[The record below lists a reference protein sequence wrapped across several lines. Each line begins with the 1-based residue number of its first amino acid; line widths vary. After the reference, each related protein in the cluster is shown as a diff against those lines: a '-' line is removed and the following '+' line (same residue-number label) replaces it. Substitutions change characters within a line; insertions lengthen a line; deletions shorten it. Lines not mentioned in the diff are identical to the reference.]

1 MNTEIYKPLRLD
13 EIDNALQREVKEK
26 LDVDIETCL
35 ECGKC
40 SGGCS
45 NGHIFDYTPRKIV
58 QMVKLGDEETLEGMD
73 ALWACLSCQ
82 LCLDRC
88 PSGIDIPRIL
98 DYLREKAVK
107 RGVKATRPHVHLFMG
122 LMLEQAGEKG
132 RVSEVPL
139 MIRFKKKTGQYL
151 MDAGLGFRMFLKGKL
166 SFSPSRMRKPEDLK
180 KCLGDRKSEDK
191 G

>member
-1 MNTEIYKPLRLD
+1 MDTEIYTPLRLD
-13 EIDNALQREVKEK
+13 EIDNALQRELKEK
-26 LDVDIETCL
+26 LNVDIETCL

-58 QMVKLGDEETLEGMD
+58 QLVKMGDEETLTGMD
-73 ALWACLSCQ
+73 ALWICLSCQ

-107 RGVKATRPHVHLFMG
+107 QGVRATRPDVHLFLE
-122 LMLEQAGEKG
+122 LMLAEAKDKG

-151 MDAGLGFRMFLKGKL
+151 KDAGLGFRMLLKGKL
-166 SFSPSRMRKPEDLK
+166 SFFPSRMQKTEEIK
-180 KCLGDRKSEDK
+180 KLFSESMNEYK

>member
-1 MNTEIYKPLRLD
+1 MDTEIFTPLRLD
-13 EIDNALQREVKEK
+13 EIDSALQLELKEK
-26 LDVDIETCL
+26 LDIDIEACL

-58 QMVKLGDEETLEGMD
+58 QLVKIGDEETLAGMD
-73 ALWACLSCQ
+73 ALWICLSCH

-98 DYLREKAVK
+98 DYLREKAVTQ
-107 RGVKATRPHVHLFMG
+107 GVRASRPDVHLFME
-122 LMLEQAGEKG
+122 LMLEEVRDKG

-151 MDAGLGFRMFLKGKL
+151 KDAGLGFRMFLKGKL
-166 SFSPSRMRKPEDLK
+166 GFIPSRMQKPEDLK
-180 KCLGDRKSEDK
+180 TILSERKSENK

>member
-1 MNTEIYKPLRLD
+1 MDTEIYTPLRLD
-13 EIDNALQREVKEK
+13 EIDNALQRELKEK

-58 QMVKLGDEETLEGMD
+58 QLVKLGDEETLAGMD
-73 ALWACLSCQ
+73 ALWICLSCQ

-88 PSGIDIPRIL
+88 PAGIDIPRIL
-98 DYLREKAVK
+98 DYLREKAVTK
-107 RGVKATRPHVHLFMG
+107 GVKATRPDVHLFME
-122 LMLEQAGEKG
+122 LMLEEARDKG

-151 MDAGLGFRMFLKGKL
+151 KDAGLGFRMFLKGKL
-166 SFSPSRMRKPEDLK
+166 SPFPSRMQKPEGLK
-180 KCLGDRKSEDK
+180 KLLSERKKKNK

>member
-1 MNTEIYKPLRLD
+1 MDTDIYTPLRLD
-13 EIDNALQREVKEK
+13 EIDNALQRELKDN
-26 LDVDIETCL
+26 LGVDIEMCL

-45 NGHIFDYTPRKIV
+45 NGHVFDYTPRKIV
-58 QMVKLGDEETLEGMD
+58 QLVKMGDEETLTGMD
-73 ALWACLSCQ
+73 ALWICLSCQ

-98 DYLREKAVK
+98 DYLREKALK
-107 RGVKATRPHVHLFMG
+107 RGVRATRPDVHLFME
-122 LMLEQAGEKG
+122 LMLEEVRDKG

-151 MDAGLGFRMFLKGKL
+151 KDAGLGFRMFLKGKL
-166 SFSPSRMRKPEDLK
+166 SPFPSRMQKPEDLK
-180 KCLGDRKSEDK
+180 ILLSERKRANK

>member
-1 MNTEIYKPLRLD
+1 METEIYTPLRLD
-13 EIDNALQREVKEK
+13 EIDNALQRELKEK

-58 QMVKLGDEETLEGMD
+58 QLVKLGDEETLAGMD
-73 ALWACLSCQ
+73 ALWICLSCQ

-88 PSGIDIPRIL
+88 PAGIDIPRIL
-98 DYLREKAVK
+98 DYFREKAVTK
-107 RGVKATRPHVHLFMG
+107 GVKATRPDVHLFME
-122 LMLEQAGEKG
+122 LMLEEARDKG

-139 MIRFKKKTGQYL
+139 MIRFKRKTGQYL
-151 MDAGLGFRMFLKGKL
+151 KDAGLGFKMFLKGKL
-166 SFSPSRMRKPEDLK
+166 SPFPSRMQKPEGLK
-180 KCLGDRKSEDK
+180 KLLSERKSEKKD
-191 G
+191 

>member
-1 MNTEIYKPLRLD
+1 MDTEIYTPLRLD
-13 EIDNALQREVKEK
+13 EIDSALQRELKEK
-26 LDVDIETCL
+26 IDIDIETCL

-58 QMVKLGDEETLEGMD
+58 QLVKLGDEETLAGMD
-73 ALWACLSCQ
+73 ALWICLSCQ

-98 DYLREKAVK
+98 DYLREKAVT
-107 RGVKATRPHVHLFMG
+107 RGVKASRPDVHLFME
-122 LMLEQAGEKG
+122 LMLEEARDKG

-139 MIRFKKKTGQYL
+139 MIRFKRKTGQYL
-151 MDAGLGFRMFLKGKL
+151 KDAGLGFKMFLKGKL
-166 SFSPSRMRKPEDLK
+166 SPFPSRMQKPEGLK
-180 KCLGDRKSEDK
+180 KLLSERKSEKKD
-191 G
+191 

>member
-1 MNTEIYKPLRLD
+1 MDTEIYTPLRLD
-13 EIDNALQREVKEK
+13 EIDSALQRELKEK
-26 LDVDIETCL
+26 IDIDIETCL

-58 QMVKLGDEETLEGMD
+58 QLVKLGDEETLAGMD
-73 ALWACLSCQ
+73 ALWICLSCQ

-98 DYLREKAVK
+98 DYLREKAVT
-107 RGVKATRPHVHLFMG
+107 RGVKASRPDVHLFME
-122 LMLEQAGEKG
+122 LMLEEARDKG

-151 MDAGLGFRMFLKGKL
+151 KDAGLGFRMFLKGKL
-166 SFSPSRMRKPEDLK
+166 GFIPSRMQKPEDLK
-180 KCLGDRKSEDK
+180 TILSERKSENK

>member
-1 MNTEIYKPLRLD
+1 METEIYTPLRLD
-13 EIDNALQREVKEK
+13 EIDNALQRELKEK

-58 QMVKLGDEETLEGMD
+58 QLVKLGDEETLAGMD
-73 ALWACLSCQ
+73 ALWICLSCQ

-88 PSGIDIPRIL
+88 PAGIDIPRIL
-98 DYLREKAVK
+98 DYFREKAVTK
-107 RGVKATRPHVHLFMG
+107 GVKATRPDVHLFME
-122 LMLEQAGEKG
+122 LMLEEARDKG
-132 RVSEVPL
+132 RISEVPL
-139 MIRFKKKTGQYL
+139 MIRFKKKTGHYL
-151 MDAGLGFRMFLKGKL
+151 KDAGLGFRMFLKGKL
-166 SFSPSRMRKPEDLK
+166 SPFPSRMQKPEGLK
-180 KCLGDRKSEDK
+180 KLLSERKKENK

>member
-1 MNTEIYKPLRLD
+1 MDTEIYTPLRLD
-13 EIDNALQREVKEK
+13 EIDNALQRELKEK

-58 QMVKLGDEETLEGMD
+58 QLVKLGDEETLAGMD
-73 ALWACLSCQ
+73 ALWICLSCQ

-88 PSGIDIPRIL
+88 PAGIDIPRIL
-98 DYLREKAVK
+98 DYFREKAVTK
-107 RGVKATRPHVHLFMG
+107 GVKATRPDVHLFME
-122 LMLEQAGEKG
+122 LMLEEARDKG
-132 RVSEVPL
+132 RISEVPL

-151 MDAGLGFRMFLKGKL
+151 KDAGLGFRMFLKGKL
-166 SFSPSRMRKPEDLK
+166 SPFPSRMQKPEGLK
-180 KCLGDRKSEDK
+180 KLLSERKKENK

>member
-1 MNTEIYKPLRLD
+1 MDTEIFTPLRLD
-13 EIDNALQREVKEK
+13 EIDSALQLELKEK
-26 LDVDIETCL
+26 LDIDIEACL

-58 QMVKLGDEETLEGMD
+58 QLVKIGDEETLAGMD
-73 ALWACLSCQ
+73 ALWICLSCQ

-98 DYLREKAVK
+98 DYLREKAVT
-107 RGVKATRPHVHLFMG
+107 RGVKASRPDVHLFME
-122 LMLEQAGEKG
+122 LMLEEARDKG

-139 MIRFKKKTGQYL
+139 MIRFKRKTGQYL
-151 MDAGLGFRMFLKGKL
+151 KDAGLGFKMFLKGKL
-166 SFSPSRMRKPEDLK
+166 SPFPSRMQKPEGLK
-180 KCLGDRKSEDK
+180 KLLSERKSEKKD
-191 G
+191 

>member
-1 MNTEIYKPLRLD
+1 MDTEIYTPLRLD
-13 EIDNALQREVKEK
+13 EIDSALQRELKEK

-58 QMVKLGDEETLEGMD
+58 QLVKLGDEETLAGMD
-73 ALWACLSCQ
+73 ALWICLSCQ

-88 PSGIDIPRIL
+88 PAGIDIPRIL
-98 DYLREKAVK
+98 DYFREKAVTK
-107 RGVKATRPHVHLFMG
+107 GVKATRPDVHLFME
-122 LMLEQAGEKG
+122 LMLEEARDKG
-132 RVSEVPL
+132 RISEVPL
-139 MIRFKKKTGQYL
+139 MIRFKKKTGHYL
-151 MDAGLGFRMFLKGKL
+151 KDAGLGFRMFLKGKL
-166 SFSPSRMRKPEDLK
+166 SPFPSRMQKPEGLK
-180 KCLGDRKSEDK
+180 KLLSERKKENK